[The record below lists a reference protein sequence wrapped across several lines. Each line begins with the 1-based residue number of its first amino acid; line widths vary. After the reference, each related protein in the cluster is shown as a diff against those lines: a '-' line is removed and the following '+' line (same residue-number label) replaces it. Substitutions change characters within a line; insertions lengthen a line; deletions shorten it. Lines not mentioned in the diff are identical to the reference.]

1 MAARPGQARLAAF
14 RRAFEASADGS
25 ILVVRIF
32 CLLMNSDAFFSFSDI
47 PVRFEQVALGCPIR
61 PLKNG
66 VRTACGTDTVP
77 LLHPCRATAPAHG
90 AMQQRACVRRT
101 LRSRV

>member
-47 PVRFEQVALGCPIR
+47 PVRFEQVALG
-61 PLKNG
+61 
-66 VRTACGTDTVP
+66 
-77 LLHPCRATAPAHG
+77 
-90 AMQQRACVRRT
+90 
-101 LRSRV
+101 